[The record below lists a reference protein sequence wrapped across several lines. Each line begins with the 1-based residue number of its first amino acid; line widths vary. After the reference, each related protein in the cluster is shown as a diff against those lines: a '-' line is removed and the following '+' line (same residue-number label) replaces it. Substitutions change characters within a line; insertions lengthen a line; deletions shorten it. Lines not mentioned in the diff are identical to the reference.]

1 MSIYEIAELASAIEK
16 FEKAH
21 KVRPI
26 TEYDRESAELAEI
39 IKRMSE
45 GWAVVFN
52 GKLYKAELSGR
63 ISTAIDVPVV
73 SHKISREYKS
83 PRRRK

>member
-1 MSIYEIAELASAIEK
+1 MSIHEIAELASAIEK
-16 FEKAH
+16 FEKASA
-21 KVRPI
+21 VRPLS
-26 TEYDRESAELAEI
+26 EQDRESAELAAI
-39 IKRMSE
+39 IARMSE

-52 GKLYKAELSGR
+52 GKLYKVEPSGR

-73 SHKISREYKS
+73 SHEISREYKS

>member
-1 MSIYEIAELASAIEK
+1 MSIHEIAELASAIER
-16 FEKAH
+16 FEKASAA
-21 KVRPI
+21 RPLS
-26 TEYDRESAELAEI
+26 ERDRESAELAEI

-52 GKLYKAELSGR
+52 GKLYKVEPSDR